1 MHQTFSTADRLTYRE
16 HDTIAAWTWS
26 LAAAYDYGYTDS
38 SDSPS
43 FVRNDTT
50 WNIIEEYLSL
60 PGGVLLTI
68 PGQNTQTSSYTFNL
82 PNIHGD
88 TLLTTNGAGTNT
100 STGTGPATSFTYDP
114 FGNPIPGST
123 NPTNSVTPASYAYE
137 GSHQKITES
146 LITLNPIQMGARV
159 YLPTL
164 GRFTSMD
171 PVDGGNDNGYVYPGD
186 PINGQDLTGQWWGWR
201 NTWKWIVAR
210 NNDVNNAFIRLH
222 TWEDAH
228 PRAMNGIMLLTTAW
242 GGGEE
247 EPGGFTRELPDG
259 RIREYGKFEPANKE
273 GEMSGAR
280 KVRETNPRTGVR
292 RSSYETYDHSGRV
305 RSVRPLTGSERGPH
319 YIFRPDGRYWGTR

>member
-146 LITLNPIQMGARV
+146 LITLNPMQMGARV

-171 PVDGGNDNGYVYPGD
+171 PVDGGNDNSYVYPGD
-186 PINGQDLTGQWWGWR
+186 PINGSDLTGQCWSHFGWACR
-201 NTWKWIVAR
+201 TANKAYGWAKNPHNTINFATATAA
-210 NNDVNNAFIRLH
+210 AFIINRCLRGLCRTTQGMAATLAALLILDGASTQAHILADPRHQH
-222 TWEDAH
+222 TAAYWSDQSFHSVTKGLVCGVMVGKGCATGLVL
-228 PRAMNGIMLLTTAW
+228 PKQGSILYKVFQRALL
-242 GGGEE
+242 
-247 EPGGFTRELPDG
+247 
-259 RIREYGKFEPANKE
+259 
-273 GEMSGAR
+273 
-280 KVRETNPRTGVR
+280 
-292 RSSYETYDHSGRV
+292 
-305 RSVRPLTGSERGPH
+305 
-319 YIFRPDGRYWGTR
+319 